1 MHGTNY
7 IGQKPAGYQEKSHSY
22 KQPDSFSPSKAYGY
36 PLNLNHTLKV
46 NKNKINRTV

>member
-7 IGQKPAGYQEKSHSY
+7 IGQKQAKYQEQSHSFR
-22 KQPDSFSPSKAYGY
+22 QPDSFSPSKAHGY
-36 PLNLNHTLKV
+36 PLNLNSTLKV